1 MIDLPNS
8 RKDAKALGTRHYF
21 TGVPCVRGHVCKR
34 YTVSGSC
41 FECAQNH
48 NGDQGALLSR
58 ALSRAN
64 YRASEKGRAAS
75 RKHKKTEKGKLSN
88 LKYEKSEKGQ
98 IVRKRIV
105 RSEKVKA
112 SRKARYLH
120 RLETEPTYALRA
132 ALRNRMNKALKYKL
146 KAGSS
151 VRDLGCSIEDFQIY
165 CEQHPNWNPEWTW
178 SDKGKLFQL
187 DHVKAL
193 GLFDLT
199 DRDQFLAAAHYTNQ
213 QPLSIEEHA
222 VKSREDTRLIK
233 WLSLIHI

>member
-1 MIDLPNS
+1 MDLPSS
-8 RKDAKALGTRHYF
+8 REEAKAGGIRHYF
-21 TGVPCVRGHVCKR
+21 TGVLCPHGHLSKR
-34 YTVSGSC
+34 YTSSGGC
-41 FECAQNH
+41 FECLKLI
-48 NGDQGALLSR
+48 NGTEVS
-58 ALSRAN
+58 
-64 YRASEKGRAAS
+64 RAAS
-75 RKHKKTEKGKLSN
+75 RKHKKTEKGKLGV

-233 WLSLIHI
+233 WFQKASDGGLRVL